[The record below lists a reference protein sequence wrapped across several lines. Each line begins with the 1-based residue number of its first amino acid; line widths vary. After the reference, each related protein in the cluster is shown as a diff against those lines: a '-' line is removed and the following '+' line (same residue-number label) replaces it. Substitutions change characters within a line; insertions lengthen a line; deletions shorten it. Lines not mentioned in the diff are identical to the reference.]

1 MPLPINVIKGGLEV
15 VNVIVNLTDV
25 SGGCKG
31 VSTTTMTPE
40 GIVSTVRI
48 LEHPVPIPMP

>member
-1 MPLPINVIKGGLEV
+1 M
-15 VNVIVNLTDV
+15 NVIVNLTDV